1 VETVAAGAKDSW
13 LKKLIGWRVV
23 HPDTSALVKAILIL
37 PRAEGN
43 QHLHLWLQMAEVSR
57 IQNRPCYPM
66 VLLELEQKA
75 MRRSH

>member
-1 VETVAAGAKDSW
+1 MEQGTRESS

-23 HPDTSALVKAILIL
+23 HSGASGLVGDILIL

-75 MRRSH
+75 MRGSH